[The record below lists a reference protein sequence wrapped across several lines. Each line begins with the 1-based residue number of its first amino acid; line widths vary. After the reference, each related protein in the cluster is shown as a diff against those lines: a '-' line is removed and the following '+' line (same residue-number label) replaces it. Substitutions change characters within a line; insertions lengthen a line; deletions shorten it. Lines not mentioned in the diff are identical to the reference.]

1 MDSIPGITAAATPTA
16 TSTSTPSAPTAP
28 AKVAALPLETIVQR
42 ELAYYEVITP
52 ALKPAVQDAKLDTG
66 EKRMAALGDQLR
78 YITNRCTIGSVTLE
92 AFIRQYPDVLERG
105 RALMAALPAPD
116 DTKFTYGSLAY
127 QTMLTNAAFPDNR
140 LGPVPREHS
149 AFFLN
154 QATEPP
160 AQ

>member
-1 MDSIPGITAAATPTA
+1 M
-16 TSTSTPSAPTAP
+16 
-28 AKVAALPLETIVQR
+28 QR
-42 ELAYYEVITP
+42 ERSYFGTITP
-52 ALKPAVQDAKLDTG
+52 ALAPAVEAAKLDTS
-66 EKRMAALGDQLR
+66 EKRLNALGEQLL
-78 YITNRCTIGSVTLE
+78 YISNPCTIGKLKLQQ
-92 AFIRQYPDVLERG
+92 FIAQHPDQSERG
-105 RALMAALPAPD
+105 QALMAALPAVD
-116 DTKFTYGSLAY
+116 DPKFTFGSLAY